1 MTANLWVLNENISKF
16 SLMTKWMPNECQM
29 SLDSAVKDDSH
40 SKGTAQDKSDRS
52 GFIDVH

>member
-1 MTANLWVLNENISKF
+1 
-16 SLMTKWMPNECQM
+16 MPNECQM